1 MTGSLVWVRT
11 RGRIELR
18 SVIVPM
24 VQTTDTGPSDHFASA
39 GAAYSLV
46 GSLLLESAMGAV
58 VVIVV
63 DVGSEQ
69 TFQMR

>member
-1 MTGSLVWVRT
+1 MVRT

-24 VQTTDTGPSDHFASA
+24 VQTTDAGPGDHSASS

-63 DVGSEQ
+63 DLRSEQ
-69 TFQMR
+69 TFHMR